1 MEYQGIK
8 KGKVIELLEEM
19 DIPDGEEVTII
30 LQREKDNQK
39 ELNFG
44 ESILKFREKHNLEEN
59 GIDATDDF
67 LEGVRSRLG
76 GGNKTQHRL
85 RLTN

>member
-67 LEGVRSRLG
+67 LVRSRLG
-76 GGNKTQHRL
+76 GGNKTQHQL
-85 RLTN
+85 DQ